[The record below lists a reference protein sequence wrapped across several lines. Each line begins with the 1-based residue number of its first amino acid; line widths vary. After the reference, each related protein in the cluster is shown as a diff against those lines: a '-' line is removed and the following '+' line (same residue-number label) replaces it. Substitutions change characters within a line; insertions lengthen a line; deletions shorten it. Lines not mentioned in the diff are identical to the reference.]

1 MRELKILSGRANPQL
16 ARDICVNLHLNL
28 GSISLGKFPDG
39 ENYCKI
45 NDDVRGRDVFLIQP
59 TSPPVNDNLMELL
72 IMIDSCK
79 RASAA
84 RVTAVIPYFGYAR
97 QDRKDE
103 GRVPITAKLVANMI
117 ARAGA
122 DRVLTMDL
130 HAPQIQGFFDVPVD
144 HLYAAPVLNNYFEAM
159 GHDPEDIVVVS
170 PDEGSIKRAIG
181 HSKRLGGRLA
191 IVDKRRSSA
200 FETTQK
206 NIIGGPVEGKICLM
220 FDDMI
225 STAGSICGA
234 AKLVHEAGAK
244 EIHLAATHGVLCD
257 NAIDKIREA
266 PIKSLCIT
274 NTIPLTPEKKLDSIQ
289 VLSVAP
295 LLAEAIR
302 RIHHHKSISELFRPP
317 VDDSASGGAT

>member
-1 MRELKILSGRANPQL
+1 MRELKIFSGRANPQL
-16 ARDICVNLHLNL
+16 AKDICSSLHLDL

-39 ENYCKI
+39 ENFCKVE
-45 NDDVRGRDVFLIQP
+45 DDVRGRDVYLIQS
-59 TSPPVNDNLMELL
+59 TCPPVNDNLMELL

-84 RVTAVIPYFGYAR
+84 RITAVIPYYGYAR

-103 GRVPITAKLVANMI
+103 GRTPITAKLVANVI
-117 ARAGA
+117 TRAGA

-144 HLYAAPVLNNYFEAM
+144 HLYAAPVLTNYFLSKSF
-159 GHDPEDIVVVS
+159 DPAEIVVVS

-181 HSKRLGGRLA
+181 HSKRLGGKLA
-191 IVDKRRSSA
+191 IVDKVRDNA
-200 FETTQK
+200 FKTQQK

-234 AKLVHEAGAK
+234 ARLVHEAGAK

-257 NAIDKIREA
+257 PAIENLRKA
-266 PIKSLCIT
+266 PIDSLVIT
-274 NTIPLTPEKKLDSIQ
+274 NTIPLPIEKRLDSIQ
-289 VLSVAP
+289 VLTVAP

-302 RIHHHKSISELFRPP
+302 RIHSNKSISQMFNS
-317 VDDSASGGAT
+317 DDSSV

>member
-1 MRELKILSGRANPQL
+1 M
-16 ARDICVNLHLNL
+16 
-28 GSISLGKFPDG
+28 
-39 ENYCKI
+39 
-45 NDDVRGRDVFLIQP
+45 
-59 TSPPVNDNLMELL
+59 PV
-72 IMIDSCK
+72 
-79 RASAA
+79 A
-84 RVTAVIPYFGYAR
+84 
-97 QDRKDE
+97 Q
-103 GRVPITAKLVANMI
+103 
-117 ARAGA
+117 
-122 DRVLTMDL
+122 
-130 HAPQIQGFFDVPVD
+130 
-144 HLYAAPVLNNYFEAM
+144 LYAAPVLNNYFEAM
-159 GHDPEDIVVVS
+159 GHNPDDIVVVS

-200 FETTQK
+200 LETTQK

-244 EIHLAATHGVLCD
+244 EIHLAATHGVLCG
-257 NAIDKIREA
+257 NAVDKLQA
-266 PIKSLCIT
+266 SPIKSQCIT
-274 NTIPLTPEKKLDSIQ
+274 NTIPLQSEKKLDTIQ

-317 VDDSASGGAT
+317 ESD

>member
-1 MRELKILSGRANPQL
+1 MNELKILSGQANPAL
-16 ARDICVNLHLNL
+16 AHEICDTLHLQL
-28 GSISLGKFPDG
+28 GSIALGKFPDG
-39 ENYCKI
+39 ENFCKI

-59 TSPPVNDNLMELL
+59 TCPPVNDNLMELL
-72 IMIDSCK
+72 VMIDSCK

-84 RVTAVIPYFGYAR
+84 RVTAVVPYYGYAR

-117 ARAGA
+117 TRAGA
-122 DRVLTMDL
+122 DRVLAMDL

-144 HLYAAPVLNNYFEAM
+144 HLYAAPVLNAYFERM
-159 GHDPEDIVVVS
+159 GYDPEELVVVS

-191 IVDKRRSSA
+191 IVDKRRDSA
-200 FETTQK
+200 VATTQK
-206 NIIGGPVEGKICLM
+206 NMIGGPVDDKVCIM

-234 AKLVHEAGAK
+234 AELVHKAGAR
-244 EIHLAATHGVLCD
+244 EIHLAATHGVLCGR
-257 NAIDKIREA
+257 AIELLRAA
-266 PIKSLCIT
+266 PINSLCIT
-274 NTIPLTPEKKLDSIQ
+274 NTIPLPPEKKLPAMQI
-289 VLSVAP
+289 VSVAP

-302 RIHHHKSISELFRPP
+302 RIHHHKSISELFTAPTG
-317 VDDSASGGAT
+317 DLK

>member
-1 MRELKILSGRANPQL
+1 MHELKIFSGRANPQL
-16 ARDICVNLHLNL
+16 ARDICEFLHLQL

-39 ENYCKI
+39 ENFCKI
-45 NDDVRGRDVFLIQP
+45 EDDVRGRDVYLIQP
-59 TSPPVNDNLMELL
+59 TCPPVNDNLLELL

-84 RVTAVIPYFGYAR
+84 RVTAVLPYYGYAR

-103 GRVPITAKLVANMI
+103 GRVPITAKLVANLI
-117 ARAGA
+117 TRAGA
-122 DRVLTMDL
+122 DRVLAMDL

-144 HLYAAPVLNNYFEAM
+144 HLYAAPVLTSYFLNRKYNSQ
-159 GHDPEDIVVVS
+159 DIVVVS

-191 IVDKRRSSA
+191 IVDKRRESTV
-200 FETTQK
+200 ETKQK
-206 NIIGGPVEGKICLM
+206 NIIGGPIEGKICLM

-225 STAGSICGA
+225 STGGSICGA
-234 AKLVHEAGAK
+234 AKLVHEAGAA
-244 EIHLAATHGVLCD
+244 EIHLACTHGVLCGD
-257 NAIDKIREA
+257 AIKRINDA
-266 PIKSLCIT
+266 PVDSVVIT
-274 NTIPLTPEKKLDSIQ
+274 NTIPLPIEKKLDRIQ

-302 RIHHHKSISELFRPP
+302 RIHSNKSISQMFGVP
-317 VDDSASGGAT
+317 GAED